1 MRNYLYFNEE
11 EMPTGVSESLTES
24 ATEVLPEEVPTG
36 VSESLTESATE
47 VLPEEMPDEATQEI
61 PHPTEATQGEDSAPF
76 AVQEGVSEEA
86 LSADQ
91 TQGADENGED
101 GAMGIAGASYAPED
115 SVPTLGEGASV
126 LSVRNLSKAYK
137 KGEPILDNF
146 SLDVAKGQIV
156 GLLGPNGCG
165 KTTLLK
171 LVAGL
176 LVPDVGT
183 IEIAGER
190 RSELSNR
197 YISYLPER
205 TYFTPGMKVTAL
217 LDYFAD
223 FYDDFDRSLAENML
237 YDLEIPMNARLRTLS
252 KGMKEKVQLVL
263 VMSRK
268 TKLYLLDEPIG
279 GVDPAAREYV
289 LNTILARY
297 NTDASVIITT
307 HLIADVEPVLDS
319 FAFLGYG
326 GELLAYGKAEN
337 AREQTG
343 KSLDELFR
351 EVFRCYRKL

>member
-1 MRNYLYFNEE
+1 MVLMRLIYLNEE
-11 EMPTGVSESLTES
+11 DMPVGVPTDVTEEVTRPETDACAPSEEC
-24 ATEVLPEEVPTG
+24 AVPEEAPV
-36 VSESLTESATE
+36 LTAQADAPQADTE
-47 VLPEEMPDEATQEI
+47 DAVTADEACT
-61 PHPTEATQGEDSAPF
+61 PF
-76 AVQEGVSEEA
+76 EGR
-86 LSADQ
+86 
-91 TQGADENGED
+91 TD
-101 GAMGIAGASYAPED
+101 GGD
-115 SVPTLGEGASV
+115 DVPTLGTGARV
-126 LSVRNLSKAYK
+126 LSVRGLAKAYK
-137 KGEPILDNF
+137 RDEYVLNNF
-146 SLDVAKGQIV
+146 SLDICKGQII

-165 KTTLLK
+165 KSTLLK

-176 LVPDVGT
+176 LVPDRGT
-183 IEIAGER
+183 IEIAGEE
-190 RSELSNR
+190 RSEQSNR

-217 LDYFAD
+217 LDYFED
-223 FYDDFDRSLAENML
+223 FYEDFDRTLAENML
-237 YDLEIPMNARLRTLS
+237 ADLEIPMNARLRTLS

-307 HLIADVEPVLDS
+307 HLISDIEPVLDS

-326 GELLAYGKAEN
+326 GELLAYGQADR
-337 AREQTG
+337 ARETTG

>member
-1 MRNYLYFNEE
+1 MRFPFYLNEQE
-11 EMPTGVSESLTES
+11 FPVGGAFLTDTPADAPDATPVEES
-24 ATEVLPEEVPTG
+24 ATPADPLAQSATDII
-36 VSESLTESATE
+36 SEAQEPVADGTSLTDERADAT
-47 VLPEEMPDEATQEI
+47 PDAQEEGAAGI
-61 PHPTEATQGEDSAPF
+61 
-76 AVQEGVSEEA
+76 
-86 LSADQ
+86 
-91 TQGADENGED
+91 QGAIYASED
-101 GAMGIAGASYAPED
+101 R
-115 SVPTLGEGASV
+115 VPTLGEGEV
-126 LSVRNLSKAYK
+126 LLSVKNVDKAYK
-137 KGEPILDNF
+137 KGEYVLRNF
-146 SLDVAKGQIV
+146 SLDVCRGQIV

-171 LVAGL
+171 MIAGL
-176 LVPDVGT
+176 LVNDGGSIT
-183 IEIAGER
+183 IAGETV
-190 RSELSNR
+190 SEITNA

-205 TYFTPGMKVTAL
+205 TYFAPSMKVTAL
-217 LDYFAD
+217 LDYFED
-223 FYDDFDRSLAENML
+223 FYEDFNRTLAEDML
-237 YDLEIPMNARLRTLS
+237 HDLDIPMDARLRTLS

-307 HLIADVEPVLDS
+307 HLISDVEPILNS

-326 GELLAYGKAEN
+326 GEILAFGQADD

>member
-1 MRNYLYFNEE
+1 MLKYLNEE
-11 EMPTGVSESLTES
+11 ELPVGVSGTEETAGAVAEETAS
-24 ATEVLPEEVPTG
+24 ATPAVAEPVAQEI
-36 VSESLTESATE
+36 ATE
-47 VLPEEMPDEATQEI
+47 EDAVAEPVAQEI
-61 PHPTEATQGEDSAPF
+61 VTEETTLAEPVGEVVDAPVGT
-76 AVQEGVSEEA
+76 ADAEEA
-86 LSADQ
+86 
-91 TQGADENGED
+91 
-101 GAMGIAGASYAPED
+101 GAMGIPGAVYAPADE
-115 SVPTLGEGASV
+115 VPTLGDGECV
-126 LSVRNLSKAYK
+126 LSVRNLSKSYK
-137 KGEPILDNF
+137 KGEYILKNF
-146 SLDVAKGQIV
+146 SLDIAKGQII

-176 LVPDVGT
+176 LVADEGT
-183 IEIAGER
+183 IEVAGAA

-197 YISYLPER
+197 DISYLPER

-223 FYDDFDRSLAENML
+223 FYDDFDRALAESML
-237 YDLEIPMNARLRTLS
+237 ADLDIPMGAKLRTLS

-297 NTDASVIITT
+297 NTNASVIITT
-307 HLIADVEPVLDS
+307 HLISDIEPVLDS

-326 GELLAYGKAEN
+326 GELIAYGQAEN

-351 EVFRCYRKL
+351 EVFRCYRKP

>member
-1 MRNYLYFNEE
+1 MRKYLNEE
-11 EMPTGVSESLTES
+11 ELPVGVSGTEEITGAGVEE
-24 ATEVLPEEVPTG
+24 ATLAEDADVAETTEMGECSEGQSQTDAVAEETTQPGEETADVEEV
-36 VSESLTESATE
+36 
-47 VLPEEMPDEATQEI
+47 
-61 PHPTEATQGEDSAPF
+61 
-76 AVQEGVSEEA
+76 
-86 LSADQ
+86 
-91 TQGADENGED
+91 
-101 GAMGIAGASYAPED
+101 GAMGIPGAVYAPVDE
-115 SVPTLGEGASV
+115 VPTLGDGECV
-126 LSVRNLSKAYK
+126 LSVRNLSKSYK
-137 KGEPILDNF
+137 KGEYILKNF
-146 SLDVAKGQIV
+146 SLDIAKGQII

-176 LVPDVGT
+176 LVADEGT
-183 IEIAGER
+183 IEVSGEK

-197 YISYLPER
+197 DISYLPER

-223 FYDDFDRSLAENML
+223 FYDDFDRALAENML
-237 YDLEIPMNARLRTLS
+237 ADLDIPMGAKLRTLS

-297 NTDASVIITT
+297 NTNASVIITT
-307 HLIADVEPVLDS
+307 HLISDIEPVLDS

-326 GELLAYGKAEN
+326 GELIAYGRAED
-337 AREQTG
+337 AREETG

-351 EVFRCYRKL
+351 EVFRCYRKP

>member
-1 MRNYLYFNEE
+1 MKLYFHEDDLTVGGASVCDDGANAVTEA
-11 EMPTGVSESLTES
+11 SETVEG
-24 ATEVLPEEVPTG
+24 LPEGSP
-36 VSESLTESATE
+36 ESVAPSAE
-47 VLPEEMPDEATQEI
+47 P
-61 PHPTEATQGEDSAPF
+61 
-76 AVQEGVSEEA
+76 
-86 LSADQ
+86 SADAETTDAASVSARSECAEAQ
-91 TQGADENGED
+91 STSADEERPAVG
-101 GAMGIAGASYAPED
+101 GQYAPEGAI
-115 SVPTLGEGASV
+115 PTLGDGEAV
-126 LSVRNLSKAYK
+126 LSVRNLYK
-137 KGEPILDNF
+137 GYQKGSCVLSNF

-171 LVAGL
+171 MIAGL
-176 LVPDVGT
+176 LVPDRG
-183 IEIAGER
+183 EILVAGEPR
-190 RSELSNR
+190 TERSNLN
-197 YISYLPER
+197 ISYLPER
-205 TYFTPGMKVTAL
+205 TYFTPGMRVSAL

-223 FYDDFDRSLAENML
+223 FYEDFDRALAERML
-237 YDLEIPMNARLRTLS
+237 ADLDIPMEHKLRSLS

-289 LNTILARY
+289 LNTILSRY

-326 GELLAYGKAEN
+326 GEILAYGSSED

-351 EVFRCYRKL
+351 EVFRCYRRL

>member
-1 MRNYLYFNEE
+1 MRKYLNEE
-11 EMPTGVSESLTES
+11 ELPVGVSGTEETS
-24 ATEVLPEEVPTG
+24 GAIVEEATLAEDADVAQTAEVAECSVGQSEADGVTEETTQAQDETPDAEEV
-36 VSESLTESATE
+36 
-47 VLPEEMPDEATQEI
+47 
-61 PHPTEATQGEDSAPF
+61 
-76 AVQEGVSEEA
+76 
-86 LSADQ
+86 
-91 TQGADENGED
+91 
-101 GAMGIAGASYAPED
+101 GAMGIPGAVYAPVDE
-115 SVPTLGEGASV
+115 VPTLGDGECV
-126 LSVRNLSKAYK
+126 LSVRNLSKSYK
-137 KGEPILDNF
+137 KGEYILKNF
-146 SLDVAKGQIV
+146 SLDIAKGQII

-176 LVPDVGT
+176 LVADEGS
-183 IEIAGER
+183 IEVAGEK

-197 YISYLPER
+197 DISYLPER

-223 FYDDFDRSLAENML
+223 FYDDFDRALAENML
-237 YDLEIPMNARLRTLS
+237 ADLDIPMGAKLRTLS

-297 NTDASVIITT
+297 NTNASVIITT
-307 HLIADVEPVLDS
+307 HLISDIEPVLDS

-326 GELLAYGKAEN
+326 GELIAYGRAED
-337 AREQTG
+337 AREETG

-351 EVFRCYRKL
+351 EVFRCYRKP

>member
-1 MRNYLYFNEE
+1 MRKYLNEE
-11 EMPTGVSESLTES
+11 ELPVGVSGTEETAGTGVEEATLAEDADVAETTEMGECSEGQSQADGVAEETTQPQEE
-24 ATEVLPEEVPTG
+24 TVDVEEV
-36 VSESLTESATE
+36 
-47 VLPEEMPDEATQEI
+47 
-61 PHPTEATQGEDSAPF
+61 
-76 AVQEGVSEEA
+76 
-86 LSADQ
+86 
-91 TQGADENGED
+91 
-101 GAMGIAGASYAPED
+101 GAMGIPGAVYAPVDE
-115 SVPTLGEGASV
+115 VPTLGDGECV
-126 LSVRNLSKAYK
+126 LSVRNLSKSYK
-137 KGEPILDNF
+137 KGEYILKNF
-146 SLDVAKGQIV
+146 SLDIAKGQII

-176 LVPDVGT
+176 LVADEGT
-183 IEIAGER
+183 IEISGEK

-197 YISYLPER
+197 DISYLPER

-223 FYDDFDRSLAENML
+223 FYDDFDRALAENML
-237 YDLEIPMNARLRTLS
+237 ADLDIPMGAKLRTLS

-297 NTDASVIITT
+297 NTNASVIITT
-307 HLIADVEPVLDS
+307 HLISDIEPVLDS

-326 GELLAYGKAEN
+326 GELIAYGRAED
-337 AREQTG
+337 AREETG

-351 EVFRCYRKL
+351 EVFRCYRKP